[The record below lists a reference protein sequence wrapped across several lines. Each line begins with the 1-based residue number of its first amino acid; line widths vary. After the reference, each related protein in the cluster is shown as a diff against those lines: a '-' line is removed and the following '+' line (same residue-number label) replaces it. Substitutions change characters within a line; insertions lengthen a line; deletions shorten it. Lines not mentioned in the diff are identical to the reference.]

1 MEVWFLG
8 EYQSMKHNHMDNN
21 PSWLEVMCFITL
33 FQFLIWDGCKFE
45 TRLASDV

>member
-21 PSWLEVMCFITL
+21 PSWSEVICFL
-33 FQFLIWDGCKFE
+33 LLVEDLKQD
-45 TRLASDV
+45 